1 VPATEARHSGRGHG
15 AEIDH
20 ISARRD
26 GSGSGRQV
34 RGGRDEQ
41 RPAGPLSR
49 EVGPYHVTGHGT
61 ILTVPVVLLLAAL
74 VILAGVVVVAMGR
87 GGELAQFPPD
97 TAPGQYDFRS
107 AAEVARL
114 HLPPA
119 LLGYNVR
126 ATDDALL
133 GIAHA
138 IADRDA
144 HIEALREQI
153 AAMRAEA
160 EQQAHGAAAEQESAL
175 AQPGARDAGGAEAS
189 GAEASGAEA
198 SGAEASGAEASGAEA
213 SDAEMG
219 HAGPG
224 DADGRPADA
233 RAADAQAADAEAAG
247 GHADARAAEARAA
260 DAEAAGGHADARAA
274 EARAA
279 GAREDDAHAAG
290 AGPNGSAST
299 GAAST
304 GAGGGGAVAGV
315 ADGRGASR

>member
-198 SGAEASGAEASGAEA
+198 SGAEASGAEAS
-213 SDAEMG
+213 DAEMG

>member
-1 VPATEARHSGRGHG
+1 M
-15 AEIDH
+15 
-20 ISARRD
+20 
-26 GSGSGRQV
+26 
-34 RGGRDEQ
+34 
-41 RPAGPLSR
+41 
-49 EVGPYHVTGHGT
+49 
-61 ILTVPVVLLLAAL
+61 PVVLLLAAL

-189 GAEASGAEA
+189 GAEA
-198 SGAEASGAEASGAEA
+198 
-213 SDAEMG
+213 
-219 HAGPG
+219 
-224 DADGRPADA
+224 
-233 RAADAQAADAEAAG
+233 
-247 GHADARAAEARAA
+247 
-260 DAEAAGGHADARAA
+260 
-274 EARAA
+274 
-279 GAREDDAHAAG
+279 
-290 AGPNGSAST
+290 
-299 GAAST
+299 
-304 GAGGGGAVAGV
+304 
-315 ADGRGASR
+315 

>member
-1 VPATEARHSGRGHG
+1 MPATEARHSGRGHG

-198 SGAEASGAEASGAEA
+198 SGAEASGAEAS
-213 SDAEMG
+213 DAEMG